1 LEDIPKFIS
10 VTSDDEFMSF
20 DWTNL
25 GYYDKLKGEKHLC
38 IMPNS
43 EHYLKTALFR
53 VINAAGTFISS
64 IASGKYNR
72 PHFDYSYTEENGDLS
87 ITIPPEFKPKFV
99 RLRFAE
105 TVSTSRRDFRWTVNA
120 NNYTGIDPACHLPY
134 LPMPKMAE
142 NDENGDD
149 GP

>member
-1 LEDIPKFIS
+1 
-10 VTSDDEFMSF
+10 MSF

-25 GYYDKLKGEKHLC
+25 GYYDLLKGEKHLC

-72 PHFDYSYTEENGDLS
+72 PHFDYTYTEENGDLS
-87 ITIPPEFKPKFV
+87 VIIPPEFKPKYV
-99 RLRFAE
+99 RLRYTE
-105 TVSTSRRDFRWTVNA
+105 TVSTTRRDFRWTVNA
-120 NNYTGIDPACHLPY
+120 NNYTQIDPACKLPY
-134 LPMPKMAE
+134 LPMPKKQ
-142 NDENGDD
+142 
-149 GP
+149 